1 MSIEDPALD
10 EQPVEDAPLDDVSLD
25 DLSLDLT
32 DALRGVEGVVEVLDA
47 RPVVVAAITAVADGI
62 DGGGPRGLVDV
73 VLTGGVLSVAASV
86 ATDVGAPT
94 PTTLARVA
102 AVLQERAGGR
112 LPGVEVV
119 VSVTSRVIESPLPR

>member
-1 MSIEDPALD
+1 MSTEDRAGD
-10 EQPVEDAPLDDVSLD
+10 QHHGAHDDGAAAELD

-73 VLTGGVLSVAASV
+73 VRTGGVLTVAASV
-86 ATDVGAPT
+86 ATDVGQAT
-94 PTTLARVA
+94 PETLARVA
-102 AVLQERAGGR
+102 AVLRDRAGG
-112 LPGVEVV
+112 GSGAEVV
-119 VSVTSRVIESPLPR
+119 VSVTARVIEPPLSR

>member
-1 MSIEDPALD
+1 MSTEDLHGDGRDGGGDAVTA
-10 EQPVEDAPLDDVSLD
+10 VELD

-73 VLTGGVLSVAASV
+73 TRTGGVLTVAASV

-94 PTTLARVA
+94 PATLARVA
-102 AVLQERAGGR
+102 AVLRDRAVR
-112 LPGVEVV
+112 HLPGTEVV
-119 VSVTSRVIESPLPR
+119 VSVTSRVIEAPLPR

>member
-1 MSIEDPALD
+1 MSTEDRAGD
-10 EQPVEDAPLDDVSLD
+10 QHHGADDGAVAELD

-73 VLTGGVLSVAASV
+73 VRTGGVLTVAASV
-86 ATDVGAPT
+86 ATDVGRAT
-94 PTTLARVA
+94 PETLARVA
-102 AVLQERAGGR
+102 AVLRDRAGRGS
-112 LPGVEVV
+112 GAEVV
-119 VSVTSRVIESPLPR
+119 VSVTSRVIEPPLPR

>member
-1 MSIEDPALD
+1 MSTEDRASAQHD
-10 EQPVEDAPLDDVSLD
+10 GAPDDGAAAELD

-73 VLTGGVLSVAASV
+73 VRTGGVLTVAASV
-86 ATDVGAPT
+86 ATDVGQAT
-94 PTTLARVA
+94 PDTLARVA
-102 AVLQERAGGR
+102 AVLRDRAGHGS
-112 LPGVEVV
+112 GAEVV
-119 VSVTSRVIESPLPR
+119 VSVTSRVIEPPLPR

>member
-1 MSIEDPALD
+1 MSTEDRAGD
-10 EQPVEDAPLDDVSLD
+10 QHHGTHDDGAAAELD

-73 VLTGGVLSVAASV
+73 VRTGGVLTVAASV
-86 ATDVGAPT
+86 ATDVGQAT
-94 PTTLARVA
+94 PETLARVA
-102 AVLQERAGGR
+102 AVLRDRAGRGS
-112 LPGVEVV
+112 GAEVV
-119 VSVTSRVIESPLPR
+119 VSVTSRVIEPPLPR

>member
-1 MSIEDPALD
+1 MSTEDD
-10 EQPVEDAPLDDVSLD
+10 LD

-73 VLTGGVLSVAASV
+73 VRTGGVLTVAASV
-86 ATDVGAPT
+86 ATDVGQAT
-94 PTTLARVA
+94 PETLARVA
-102 AVLQERAGGR
+102 AVLRDRAGRGSD
-112 LPGVEVV
+112 VEVV
-119 VSVTSRVIESPLPR
+119 VSVTSRVIEAPLPR